1 MVITYST
8 EVQNKIVIV
17 MNVKYND
24 LIISEFLS

>member
-24 LIISEFLS
+24 LVISEFLS